1 MPNIKLTLEYDG
13 TRYHGWQRQPAE
25 ATIQGVL
32 EESLKK
38 ITGEN
43 STVIGAGRTDA
54 GVHATGQV
62 ANFKTRAGLS
72 PSAWRN
78 ALNSLLPEDVVIR
91 NAEPVSV
98 RFHARYSA
106 TGKIY
111 QYHILNH
118 PHRIAIRRQ
127 YQWVVYPP
135 LNLTK
140 MRAALRALCGRHD
153 FSAFQAGPIMKPTRS
168 SICTIKRL
176 SLSKT
181 RDEILF
187 TMEADR
193 FLHQMA
199 RTIVGTIVEV
209 GRGKRSPKELMEILQ
224 SKDRSHAGQTAPP
237 QGLFLIAVH
246 Y

>member
-32 EESLKK
+32 EENLKR
-38 ITGEN
+38 ITGEKI
-43 STVIGAGRTDA
+43 TVIGAGRTDA
-54 GVHATGQV
+54 GVHAEGQA
-62 ANFKTRAGLS
+62 ANFKTRARLS
-72 PSAWRN
+72 PLAWQK
-78 ALNSLLPEDVVIR
+78 ALNSLLPEDIVVR
-91 NAEPVSV
+91 KAEPVSE

-111 QYHILNH
+111 RYHILNH

-127 YQWVVYPP
+127 YQWVVYPT
-135 LNLTK
+135 LNLSK
-140 MRAALRALCGRHD
+140 MRAALRTLCGRHD
-153 FSAFQAGPIMKPTRS
+153 FSAFQAGPVMKPTRS

-181 RDEILF
+181 HDEILF

-199 RTIVGTIVEV
+199 RTIVGTVVEV
-209 GRGKRSPKELMEILQ
+209 GRGKRSPSEVMDILQ
-224 SKDRSHAGQTAPP
+224 SKDRSRAGQTAPP
-237 QGLFLIAVH
+237 QGLFLIEVQ